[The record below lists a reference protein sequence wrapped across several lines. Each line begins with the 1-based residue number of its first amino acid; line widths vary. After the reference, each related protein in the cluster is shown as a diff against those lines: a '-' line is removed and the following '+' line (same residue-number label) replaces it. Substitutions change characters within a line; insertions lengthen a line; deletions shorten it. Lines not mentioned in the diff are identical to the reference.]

1 MPRLDE
7 MSRLILINAAHHLLV
22 VAAEIAFFG
31 LVRGGVRLGILSNK
45 LMEPVEQLTFWFVI
59 ATLSCLCLTSLLR
72 IIIRSYAEVRKDVT
86 LFTSAPVVGLQEHTS
101 GQPE

>member
-7 MSRLILINAAHHLLV
+7 TSRLILINAAHHLLV

-31 LVRGGVRLGILSNK
+31 LVRGGVRLGILSHK
-45 LMEPVEQLTFWFVI
+45 LMEPVEQLTFWFVVL
-59 ATLSCLCLTSLLR
+59 TLSCLCLTSLLR
-72 IIIRSYAEVRKDVT
+72 IIIRSYAEVRRDVT
-86 LFTSAPVVGLQEHTS
+86 VFTVASVVGSQEHTS